1 MQKGGTDMK
10 KTYEKLQIEVIAFDK
25 KDVITA
31 SGISDND
38 NTYKSLKRM
47 MTTNDFESFFT
58 K

>member
-1 MQKGGTDMK
+1 MK